1 MPGTAAEQAELQVH
15 ARQLGAN
22 IRARLRFDEDTGAI
36 NVSTE
41 RGGEASRSVND
52 DILIIPK
59 DMADAKA
66 KIEAEIKRQR
76 GVLEQGDPVPGARIP
91 R

>member
-1 MPGTAAEQAELQVH
+1 MTWTAAEQAELQVH
-15 ARQLGAN
+15 ARQLGAD
-22 IRARLRFDEDTGAI
+22 IKARLRFDEDTGAI

-52 DILIIPK
+52 DILIPK

-76 GVLEQGDPVPGARIP
+76 DVLEQGDPVPGARIP